1 MGAHD
6 FIQWGELAFSFKPRA
21 AAPKVKRAFLDKL
34 LARFRRIQPEDVEAF
49 FVELA
54 RDKRFLETIFNAIRE
69 GVIVTD
75 TAGTVIYMNDAAGL
89 LFGLDPAAALG
100 RPLAENISGL
110 RWKELAQG
118 REVVTRD
125 IEVFHPAH
133 RVLNFYVV
141 PLLAEDDDQ
150 PGHRQ
155 HAGYALIM
163 RDFTERHRAAQ
174 ETLESERI
182 AALQLLA
189 AGVAHEIG
197 NPLNSL
203 TIHLQLL
210 ERRLRKLPEDQQ
222 DTLLHPLEVAQEEI
236 KRLDTIVTQFLR
248 AIRPAPLQR
257 APQEL
262 NSLVREAA
270 EFLGPELK
278 SRNILLDL
286 ELAPGLPVLEL
297 DQDQLKQ
304 AFYNIV
310 KNASEA
316 MKQGGL
322 LKIRTGSDRE
332 WVNIHFADNGGGMT
346 QEAMARIFEPYFT
359 TKTSGSGL
367 GLMITQ
373 RIVRAHG
380 GEVVIESDPGNG
392 LKITIRLPRHD
403 RQVQMLPGAPLSLPA
418 PQ

>member
-1 MGAHD
+1 M
-6 FIQWGELAFSFKPRA
+6 
-21 AAPKVKRAFLDKL
+21 KRAFLDKL
-34 LARFRRIQPEDVEAF
+34 LARLRRIQPEDVEAF

-141 PLLAEDDDQ
+141 PLLAEDDDK

-210 ERRLRKLPEDQQ
+210 ERRLRKLPAEQQ
-222 DTLLHPLEVAQEEI
+222 NTLLQPLEVAQEEI

-257 APQEL
+257 TPHDL
-262 NSLVREAA
+262 NSLVRDAA

-278 SRNILLDL
+278 SRNILLEL
-286 ELAPGLPVLEL
+286 ELAPVLPVLEV

-310 KNASEA
+310 KNSSEA

-322 LKIRTGSDRE
+322 LKIRTGADSE
-332 WVNIHFADNGGGMT
+332 WINIRFADTGGGMT

-359 TKTSGSGL
+359 TKQSGSGL

-403 RQVQMLPGAPLSLPA
+403 RQVQMLPPAPLRLPA
-418 PQ
+418 PE

>member
-1 MGAHD
+1 M
-6 FIQWGELAFSFKPRA
+6 
-21 AAPKVKRAFLDKL
+21 KRAFLDKL
-34 LARFRRIQPEDVEAF
+34 LARLRRIQPEDVEAF

-141 PLLAEDDDQ
+141 PLLAEDDDK

-210 ERRLRKLPEDQQ
+210 ERRLRKLPAEQQ
-222 DTLLHPLEVAQEEI
+222 NTLLQPLEVAQEEI

-257 APQEL
+257 TPHDL
-262 NSLVREAA
+262 NSLVSDAA

-278 SRNILLDL
+278 SRNILLEL
-286 ELAPGLPVLEL
+286 ELAPGLPFLEV

-310 KNASEA
+310 KNSSEA

-322 LKIRTGSDRE
+322 LKIRTGADSE
-332 WVNIHFADNGGGMT
+332 WVNIRFADTGGGMT

-359 TKTSGSGL
+359 TKQSGSGL

-403 RQVQMLPGAPLSLPA
+403 RQVQMLPPAPLRLPA
-418 PQ
+418 PE

>member
-1 MGAHD
+1 M
-6 FIQWGELAFSFKPRA
+6 
-21 AAPKVKRAFLDKL
+21 KRAFLDKV
-34 LARFRRIQPEDVEAF
+34 LARLRRIQPEEVETF

-54 RDKRFLETIFNAIRE
+54 RDKRFLETIFNAIHE

-75 TAGTVIYMNDAAGL
+75 VGGTVVYLNDAACL
-89 LFGLDPAAALG
+89 LFGLDPASALG
-100 RPLAENISGL
+100 RPLAEKISGL

-118 REVVTRD
+118 REIVTRD

-141 PLLAEDDDQ
+141 PLMSEDDDE
-150 PGHRQ
+150 PGQRQ

-163 RDFTERHRAAQ
+163 RDITERQRANE
-174 ETLESERI
+174 ETLESERM

-210 ERRLRKLPEDQQ
+210 ERRLRKLPEENRED
-222 DTLLHPLEVAQEEI
+222 LLHPLEIARDEI

-248 AIRPAPLQR
+248 AIRPTPLDR
-257 APQEL
+257 VPQDL

-270 EFLGPELK
+270 EFLAPELK
-278 SRNILLDL
+278 SRNVLL
-286 ELAPGLPVLEL
+286 ELELSPGLPALEV
-297 DQDQLKQ
+297 DPNQLKQ
-304 AFYNIV
+304 AFFNII
-310 KNASEA
+310 KNSSEA

-322 LKIRTGSDRE
+322 LKIRTMAESG
-332 WVNIHFADNGGGMT
+332 WTNISFVDTGGGMST
-346 QEAMARIFEPYFT
+346 ETMARVFEPYYT
-359 TKTSGSGL
+359 TKKTGSGL

-380 GEVVIESDPGNG
+380 GAVVIESNPGQG
-392 LKITIRLPRHD
+392 LKLTIRLPRQD
-403 RQVQMLPGAPLSLPA
+403 RQVQMLPPQPLTLPA
-418 PQ
+418 PAKTSSRRSANQPGREGVVGGNA

>member
-1 MGAHD
+1 M
-6 FIQWGELAFSFKPRA
+6 
-21 AAPKVKRAFLDKL
+21 KRAFLDKL
-34 LARFRRIQPEDVEAF
+34 LARLRRIQPEDVEAF

-141 PLLAEDDDQ
+141 PLLAEDDDK

-210 ERRLRKLPEDQQ
+210 ERRLRKLPAEQQ
-222 DTLLHPLEVAQEEI
+222 STLLHPLEVAQEEI

-257 APQEL
+257 ARQDL
-262 NSLVREAA
+262 NSLVRDAA

-278 SRNILLDL
+278 SRNILLELDL
-286 ELAPGLPVLEL
+286 ASGLPVLEV

-310 KNASEA
+310 KNSSEA

-322 LKIRTGSDRE
+322 LKIRTGSDSE
-332 WVNIHFADNGGGMT
+332 WVNINFADTGGGMT

-359 TKTSGSGL
+359 TKQSGSGL

-403 RQVQMLPGAPLSLPA
+403 RQVQMLPPTHLRLPA
-418 PQ
+418 PK

>member
-1 MGAHD
+1 M
-6 FIQWGELAFSFKPRA
+6 
-21 AAPKVKRAFLDKL
+21 KRAFLDKI
-34 LARFRRIQPEDVEAF
+34 LARLRRIQPEEVEAF

-75 TAGTVIYMNDAAGL
+75 TGGTVIYMNDAAGM

-141 PLLAEDDDQ
+141 PLMAEDDDQ
-150 PGHRQ
+150 PGRRQ

-163 RDFTERHRAAQ
+163 RDFTERHREAQ

-210 ERRLRKLPEDQQ
+210 ERRLRKLPEKDREQFIQ
-222 DTLLHPLEVAQEEI
+222 PLSVAQEEI
-236 KRLDTIVTQFLR
+236 KRLDSIVTQFLR

-257 APQEL
+257 APHDL
-262 NSLVREAA
+262 NSLVRDAA
-270 EFLGPELK
+270 DFLAPELK
-278 SRNILLDL
+278 SRNILLELD
-286 ELAPGLPVLEL
+286 LAPGLPVLDV

-304 AFYNIV
+304 AFFNIV

-322 LKIRTGSDRE
+322 LKIRTGSDAD
-332 WVNIHFADNGGGMT
+332 WINVTFADTGGGMT
-346 QEAMARIFEPYFT
+346 QETMARVFEPYFT
-359 TKTSGSGL
+359 TKKGGSGL

-373 RIVRAHG
+373 RIIRAHG
-380 GEVVIESDPGNG
+380 GEVVLESDPGQG
-392 LKITIRLPRHD
+392 LRLTLRLPRHD
-403 RQVQMLPGAPLSLPA
+403 RQVQMLPGAPLPLPA
-418 PQ
+418 PR

>member
-1 MGAHD
+1 M
-6 FIQWGELAFSFKPRA
+6 
-21 AAPKVKRAFLDKL
+21 KRAFLDKL
-34 LARFRRIQPEDVEAF
+34 LARLRRIQPEDVEAF

-141 PLLAEDDDQ
+141 PLLAEDDDK

-210 ERRLRKLPEDQQ
+210 ERRLRKLPAEQQ
-222 DTLLHPLEVAQEEI
+222 NTLLQPLEVAQEEI

-257 APQEL
+257 TPHDL
-262 NSLVREAA
+262 NSLVRDAA

-278 SRNILLDL
+278 SRNILLEL
-286 ELAPGLPVLEL
+286 ELAPGLPVLEV

-310 KNASEA
+310 KNSSEA

-322 LKIRTGSDRE
+322 LKIRTGADSE
-332 WVNIHFADNGGGMT
+332 WVNIRFADTGGGMT

-359 TKTSGSGL
+359 TKQSGSGL

-403 RQVQMLPGAPLSLPA
+403 RQVQMLPPAPLRLPA
-418 PQ
+418 PE

>member
-1 MGAHD
+1 M
-6 FIQWGELAFSFKPRA
+6 
-21 AAPKVKRAFLDKL
+21 KRAFLDKI
-34 LARFRRIQPEDVEAF
+34 LARLRRIQPEEVETF

-54 RDKRFLETIFNAIRE
+54 RDKRFLETIFNAIHE

-75 TAGTVIYMNDAAGL
+75 VGGTVVYLNDAACL
-89 LFGLDPAAALG
+89 LFGLDPASALG
-100 RPLAENISGL
+100 RPLAEKISGL

-118 REVVTRD
+118 REIVSRD

-141 PLLAEDDDQ
+141 PLMSEDEEEGGPQ
-150 PGHRQ
+150 Q
-155 HAGYALIM
+155 HAGYVLIM
-163 RDFTERHRAAQ
+163 RDITERQRATE
-174 ETLESERI
+174 ETLESERM

-210 ERRLRKLPEDQQ
+210 ERRLRKLPADQRG
-222 DTLLHPLEVAQEEI
+222 DLLPPLAIARDEI

-248 AIRPAPLQR
+248 AIRPAPLDR
-257 APQEL
+257 VPQDL
-262 NSLVREAA
+262 NLLVREAA

-278 SRNILLDL
+278 SRNVLL
-286 ELAPGLPVLEL
+286 ELELSPGLPALAV
-297 DQDQLKQ
+297 DPNQLKQ
-304 AFYNIV
+304 AFFNII
-310 KNASEA
+310 KNSSEA

-322 LKIRTGSDRE
+322 LKIRTLAEAGRIDVSFTDT
-332 WVNIHFADNGGGMT
+332 GGGMST
-346 QEAMARIFEPYFT
+346 EAMARVFEPYYT
-359 TKTSGSGL
+359 TKRTGSGL

-380 GEVVIESDPGNG
+380 GEVVIESTPGQG
-392 LKITIRLPRHD
+392 LRLTIRLPRQD
-403 RQVQMLPGAPLSLPA
+403 RQVQMLPPRPLTLPA
-418 PQ
+418 PAKKSSRRTPDQPGREGVIGGNA

>member
-1 MGAHD
+1 M
-6 FIQWGELAFSFKPRA
+6 
-21 AAPKVKRAFLDKL
+21 KRAFLDKI
-34 LARFRRIQPEDVEAF
+34 LARLRRIQPEEVEAF
-49 FVELA
+49 FIELA

-75 TAGTVIYMNDAAGL
+75 TAGTVIYMNDAAGM

-118 REVVTRD
+118 RDIVTRD

-141 PLLAEDDDQ
+141 PLMAEDDDK
-150 PGHRQ
+150 PGHREL
-155 HAGYALIM
+155 AGYALIM
-163 RDFTERHRAAQ
+163 RDFTERHRETQ

-210 ERRLRKLPEDQQ
+210 ERRLRKLPETDRAQF
-222 DTLLHPLEVAQEEI
+222 THPLSVAQEEI
-236 KRLDTIVTQFLR
+236 KRLDSIVTQFLR

-257 APQEL
+257 SPHDL
-262 NSLVREAA
+262 NSLVRDAA
-270 EFLGPELK
+270 DFLAPELK
-278 SRNILLDL
+278 SRNILLELD
-286 ELAPGLPVLEL
+286 LAPGLPVLAV

-304 AFYNIV
+304 AFYNII

-322 LKIRTGSDRE
+322 LKIRTGADAE
-332 WVNIHFADNGGGMT
+332 WVAVTFADTGGGMT
-346 QEAMARIFEPYFT
+346 QEAMARVFEPYFT
-359 TKTSGSGL
+359 TKKGGSGL

-373 RIVRAHG
+373 RIIRAHG
-380 GEVVIESDPGNG
+380 GEVVLESDPGKG
-392 LKITIRLPRHD
+392 LRLTLRLPRHD
-403 RQVQMLPGAPLSLPA
+403 RQVQMLPPAPLPLPA
-418 PQ
+418 PKVDRAVPAR

>member
-1 MGAHD
+1 
-6 FIQWGELAFSFKPRA
+6 
-21 AAPKVKRAFLDKL
+21 VKRAFLDKI
-34 LARFRRIQPEDVEAF
+34 LARLRRIQPEEVEAF

-75 TAGTVIYMNDAAGL
+75 TAGTVIYMNDAAGM
-89 LFGLDPAAALG
+89 LFGIDPTASLG
-100 RPLAENISGL
+100 RPLSENISGL

-118 REVVTRD
+118 HDIVTRD

-133 RVLNFYVV
+133 RILNFYVV
-141 PLLAEDDDQ
+141 PLMAEDDDK

-163 RDFTERHRAAQ
+163 RDFTERHREAQ

-210 ERRLRKLPEDQQ
+210 ERRLRKLPEQERDQFTQ
-222 DTLLHPLEVAQEEI
+222 PLTIAQEEI

-248 AIRPAPLQR
+248 AIRPAPLHR
-257 APQEL
+257 APRDL
-262 NSLVREAA
+262 NSLVRDTAA
-270 EFLGPELK
+270 FLQPELK
-278 SRNILLDL
+278 SRNILLELD
-286 ELAPGLPVLEL
+286 LAPGLPVLDVDE
-297 DQDQLKQ
+297 DQLKQ
-304 AFYNIV
+304 AFYNII

-322 LKIRTGSDRE
+322 LKIRTSADGE
-332 WVNIHFADNGGGMT
+332 WINVTFADTGGGMT
-346 QEAMARIFEPYFT
+346 QETMARVFEPYFT
-359 TKTSGSGL
+359 TKKTGSGL

-380 GEVVIESDPGNG
+380 GEVVLESDPGRG
-392 LKITIRLPRHD
+392 LRLTIRLPRHD
-403 RQVQMLPGAPLSLPA
+403 RQVQMLPPAPLPLPA
-418 PQ
+418 PR

>member
-1 MGAHD
+1 M
-6 FIQWGELAFSFKPRA
+6 
-21 AAPKVKRAFLDKL
+21 KRAFLDKL
-34 LARFRRIQPEDVEAF
+34 LARLRRIQPEDVEAF

-89 LFGLDPAAALG
+89 LFGLDPTAALG

-141 PLLAEDDDQ
+141 PLLAEDDDK

-210 ERRLRKLPEDQQ
+210 ERRLRKLPAEQQ
-222 DTLLHPLEVAQEEI
+222 RTLLHPLEVAQEEI

-257 APQEL
+257 ARQDL
-262 NSLVREAA
+262 NSLVRDAA

-278 SRNILLDL
+278 SRNILLELDL
-286 ELAPGLPVLEL
+286 ASGLPVLEV

-310 KNASEA
+310 KNSSEA

-322 LKIRTGSDRE
+322 LKIRTGSDSE
-332 WVNIHFADNGGGMT
+332 WVNINFADTGGGMT

-359 TKTSGSGL
+359 TKQSGSGL

-403 RQVQMLPGAPLSLPA
+403 RQVQMLPPTPLRLPA
-418 PQ
+418 PK

>member
-1 MGAHD
+1 M
-6 FIQWGELAFSFKPRA
+6 
-21 AAPKVKRAFLDKL
+21 KRAFLDKI
-34 LARFRRIQPEDVEAF
+34 LARLRRIQPEEVEAF

-75 TAGTVIYMNDAAGL
+75 TDGTVIYMNDAAGM
-89 LFGLDPAAALG
+89 LFGLDTTAALG

-110 RWKELAQG
+110 RWKELALG

-133 RVLNFYVV
+133 RILNFYVV
-141 PLLAEDDDQ
+141 PLMAEDDDQ
-150 PGHRQ
+150 PGRRRL
-155 HAGYALIM
+155 AGYALIM
-163 RDFTERHRAAQ
+163 RDFTERHREAQ

-210 ERRLRKLPEDQQ
+210 ERRLRKLPAEDRAQFTQ
-222 DTLLHPLEVAQEEI
+222 PLAVAQEEI
-236 KRLDTIVTQFLR
+236 KRLDGIVTQFLR

-257 APQEL
+257 APHDL
-262 NSLVREAA
+262 NSLVRDAA
-270 EFLGPELK
+270 EFLAPELK
-278 SRNILLDL
+278 SRNTLLELD
-286 ELAPGLPVLEL
+286 LAPGLPVLEV

-304 AFYNIV
+304 AFYNII
-310 KNASEA
+310 KNAGEA

-322 LKIRTGSDRE
+322 LKIRTGADAE
-332 WVNIHFADNGGGMT
+332 WVVAAFSDTGGGMT
-346 QEAMARIFEPYFT
+346 QETMARVFDPYFT
-359 TKTSGSGL
+359 TKKGGSGL

-373 RIVRAHG
+373 RIIRAHG
-380 GEVVIESDPGNG
+380 GEVVLESDPGKG
-392 LKITIRLPRHD
+392 LRLTIRLPRRD
-403 RQVQMLPGAPLSLPA
+403 RQVQMLPPAPLPLPA
-418 PQ
+418 PR

>member
-1 MGAHD
+1 M
-6 FIQWGELAFSFKPRA
+6 
-21 AAPKVKRAFLDKL
+21 KRAFLDKL
-34 LARFRRIQPEDVEAF
+34 LARLRRIQPEEVEAF
-49 FVELA
+49 FSELA

-75 TAGTVIYMNDAAGL
+75 VAGTVVYMNEAAGMI
-89 LFGLDPAAALG
+89 FGLDPAATLG
-100 RPLAENISGL
+100 RPLAGNISGL

-125 IEVFHPAH
+125 IEVFHPSH

-141 PLLAEDDDQ
+141 PLMGEDDDR
-150 PGHRQ
+150 PGQREHV
-155 HAGYALIM
+155 GYALIM
-163 RDFTERHRAAQ
+163 RDFTERHREAQ
-174 ETLESERI
+174 ETLETERI

-210 ERRLRKLPEDQQ
+210 ERRLRKLPEDDREQF
-222 DTLLHPLEVAQEEI
+222 LHPLEIARDEI

-257 APQEL
+257 APHDI
-262 NSLVREAA
+262 NSIIRDTA
-270 EFLGPELK
+270 EFLEPELK
-278 SRNILLDL
+278 SRNILLEI
-286 ELAPGLPVLEL
+286 ELASTLPVLDV

-304 AFYNIV
+304 AFFNII

-322 LKIRTGSDRE
+322 LKIRTGSDSD
-332 WVNIHFADNGGGMT
+332 WVSITFTDTGGGMSSET
-346 QEAMARIFEPYFT
+346 MARVFEPYFT
-359 TKTSGSGL
+359 TKIGGSGL

-380 GEVVIESDPGNG
+380 GEVVLESDPGRG
-392 LKITIRLPRHD
+392 LRLTIRLPRHD
-403 RQVQMLPGAPLSLPA
+403 RQVEMLPPSPLPLPA
-418 PQ
+418 PKKVR

>member
-1 MGAHD
+1 M
-6 FIQWGELAFSFKPRA
+6 
-21 AAPKVKRAFLDKL
+21 KRAFLDKL
-34 LARFRRIQPEDVEAF
+34 LVRLRRIQPEDVETF

-75 TAGTVIYMNDAAGL
+75 VAGTVVYMNDAAGL
-89 LFGLDPAAALG
+89 IFGLDPAATLG
-100 RPLAENISGL
+100 RPLAGNISGL

-125 IEVFHPAH
+125 IEVFHPSH

-141 PLLAEDDDQ
+141 PLMGEDDDQ
-150 PGHRQ
+150 PGQREHV
-155 HAGYALIM
+155 GYALIM
-163 RDFTERHRAAQ
+163 RDFTERHREAQ
-174 ETLESERI
+174 ETLETERV

-222 DTLLHPLEVAQEEI
+222 DELLHPLKIARDEI

-248 AIRPAPLQR
+248 AIRPAPLHR
-257 APQEL
+257 APHDI
-262 NSLVREAA
+262 NSIVRDAA
-270 EFLGPELK
+270 EFLEAELK
-278 SRNILLDL
+278 SRNILLEVD
-286 ELAPGLPVLEL
+286 LAPALPVLDI

-304 AFYNIV
+304 AFFNII

-322 LKIRTGSDRE
+322 LKIRTGADAN
-332 WVNIHFADNGGGMT
+332 WVNIAFADTGGGMT
-346 QEAMARIFEPYFT
+346 EETMARVFEPYFT
-359 TKTSGSGL
+359 TKIGGSGL

-380 GEVVIESDPGNG
+380 GEVVIASDPGQG
-392 LKITIRLPRHD
+392 LKLTIRLPRHD
-403 RQVQMLPGAPLSLPA
+403 RQVEMLPSRPLPLPA
-418 PQ
+418 PGRSA

>member
-1 MGAHD
+1 M
-6 FIQWGELAFSFKPRA
+6 
-21 AAPKVKRAFLDKL
+21 KRAFLDKI
-34 LARFRRIQPEDVEAF
+34 LARLRRIQPEEVEAF

-75 TAGTVIYMNDAAGL
+75 TAGTVIYMNDAAGM
-89 LFGLDPAAALG
+89 LFGIDPAASLG
-100 RPLAENISGL
+100 RPLSENISGL

-118 REVVTRD
+118 HDIVTRD

-133 RVLNFYVV
+133 RILNFYVV
-141 PLLAEDDDQ
+141 PLMAEDDDK
-150 PGHRQ
+150 PGHRE

-163 RDFTERHRAAQ
+163 RDFTERHREAQ
-174 ETLESERI
+174 ETLESERV

-210 ERRLRKLPEDQQ
+210 ERRLRKLPEEERDQF
-222 DTLLHPLEVAQEEI
+222 TEPLAIAQEEI

-248 AIRPAPLQR
+248 AIRPAPLHR
-257 APQEL
+257 APHDL
-262 NSLVREAA
+262 NSLVRDAA
-270 EFLGPELK
+270 EFLKPELK
-278 SRNILLDL
+278 SRNVLLELD
-286 ELAPGLPVLEL
+286 LAPGLPVLDVDE
-297 DQDQLKQ
+297 DQLKQ
-304 AFYNIV
+304 AFYNII

-322 LKIRTGSDRE
+322 LKIRTGSDGE
-332 WVNIHFADNGGGMT
+332 WVNVTFADTGGGMT
-346 QEAMARIFEPYFT
+346 QETMARVFEPYFT
-359 TKTSGSGL
+359 TKKTGSGL

-380 GEVVIESDPGNG
+380 GEVVLESDPGRG
-392 LKITIRLPRHD
+392 LRLTIRLPRRD
-403 RQVQMLPGAPLSLPA
+403 RQVQMLPPGPLSLPA
-418 PQ
+418 PK

>member
-1 MGAHD
+1 M
-6 FIQWGELAFSFKPRA
+6 
-21 AAPKVKRAFLDKL
+21 KRAFIDKI
-34 LARFRRIQPEDVEAF
+34 LARLRRIQPEEAETF

-75 TAGTVIYMNDAAGL
+75 IAGTVIYLNDAAGL
-89 LFGLDPAAALG
+89 LFGLDPAATLG
-100 RPLAENISGL
+100 RPLADKISGL
-110 RWKELAQG
+110 RWKELALG

-125 IEVFHPAH
+125 IEVFHPEH
-133 RVLNFYVV
+133 RILNFYVV
-141 PLLAEDDDQ
+141 PLMGEDNDQ
-150 PGHRQ
+150 SGDRQ
-155 HAGYALIM
+155 HVGYALIM
-163 RDFTERHRAAQ
+163 RDLTERHRAAQ
-174 ETLESERI
+174 ETLETERI

-210 ERRLRKLPEDQQ
+210 ERRLRKLSQ
-222 DTLLHPLEVAQEEI
+222 DNREQFLEPLAVAREEI
-236 KRLDTIVTQFLR
+236 RRLDTIVTQFLR

-257 APQEL
+257 APHDL
-262 NSLVREAA
+262 NSLVRDAA
-270 EFLGPELK
+270 GFLDPELK
-278 SRNILLDL
+278 SRNVLLEL
-286 ELAPGLPVLEL
+286 ELASNLPVLEV

-304 AFYNIV
+304 AFFNIM

-322 LKIRTGSDRE
+322 LKIRTGSEAE
-332 WVNIHFADNGGGMT
+332 WVHVTFTDTGGGMSQQT
-346 QEAMARIFEPYFT
+346 MARVFEPYFT
-359 TKTSGSGL
+359 TKKGGSGL

-380 GEVVIESDPGNG
+380 GEVAIESDPGRG
-392 LKITIRLPRHD
+392 LKLTLRLPRHD
-403 RQVQMLPGAPLSLPA
+403 RQVQMLSPSPLALPLA
-418 PQ
+418 SP

>member
-1 MGAHD
+1 M
-6 FIQWGELAFSFKPRA
+6 
-21 AAPKVKRAFLDKL
+21 KRAFLDKI
-34 LARFRRIQPEDVEAF
+34 LARLRRIQPEEVEAF
-49 FVELA
+49 FIELA

-75 TAGTVIYMNDAAGL
+75 TAGTVIYMNDAAGM

-118 REVVTRD
+118 RDIVTRD

-141 PLLAEDDDQ
+141 PLMAEDDDK
-150 PGHRQ
+150 PGHREL
-155 HAGYALIM
+155 AGYALIM
-163 RDFTERHRAAQ
+163 RDFTERHRETQ

-210 ERRLRKLPEDQQ
+210 ERRLRKLPETDRAQF
-222 DTLLHPLEVAQEEI
+222 THPLSVAQEEI
-236 KRLDTIVTQFLR
+236 KRLDSIVTQFLR

-257 APQEL
+257 SPHDL
-262 NSLVREAA
+262 NSLVRDAA
-270 EFLGPELK
+270 DFLAPELK
-278 SRNILLDL
+278 SRNILLELD
-286 ELAPGLPVLEL
+286 LAPGLPILDV

-322 LKIRTGSDRE
+322 LKIRTGADAE
-332 WVNIHFADNGGGMT
+332 WVAVTFADTGGGMT
-346 QEAMARIFEPYFT
+346 QEAMARVFEPYFT
-359 TKTSGSGL
+359 TKKGGSGL

-373 RIVRAHG
+373 RIIRAHG
-380 GEVVIESDPGNG
+380 GEVVLESDPGKG
-392 LKITIRLPRHD
+392 LRLTLRLPRHD
-403 RQVQMLPGAPLSLPA
+403 RQVQMLPPAPLPLPA
-418 PQ
+418 PKVDRAVPAR

>member
-1 MGAHD
+1 M
-6 FIQWGELAFSFKPRA
+6 
-21 AAPKVKRAFLDKL
+21 KRAFIDKI
-34 LARFRRIQPEDVEAF
+34 LARLRRIQPEEAETF

-75 TAGTVIYMNDAAGL
+75 IAGTVIYLNDAAGL
-89 LFGLDPAAALG
+89 LFGLDPAATLG
-100 RPLAENISGL
+100 RPLADKISGL
-110 RWKELAQG
+110 RWKELALG

-125 IEVFHPAH
+125 IEVFHPEH
-133 RVLNFYVV
+133 RILNFYVV
-141 PLLAEDDDQ
+141 PLMGEDNDQ
-150 PGHRQ
+150 SGDRQ
-155 HAGYALIM
+155 HVGYALIM
-163 RDFTERHRAAQ
+163 RDLTERHRAAQ
-174 ETLESERI
+174 ETLETERI

-210 ERRLRKLPEDQQ
+210 ERRLRKLSQ
-222 DTLLHPLEVAQEEI
+222 DNREQFLEPLAVAREEI
-236 KRLDTIVTQFLR
+236 RRLDTIVTQFLR

-257 APQEL
+257 APHDL
-262 NSLVREAA
+262 NSLVRDAA
-270 EFLGPELK
+270 GFLDPELK
-278 SRNILLDL
+278 SRNVLLEL
-286 ELAPGLPVLEL
+286 ELASNLPVLEV

-304 AFYNIV
+304 AFFNIM

-322 LKIRTGSDRE
+322 LKIRTGSEAE
-332 WVNIHFADNGGGMT
+332 WVHVTFTDTGGGMSQQT
-346 QEAMARIFEPYFT
+346 MARVFEPYFT
-359 TKTSGSGL
+359 TKKGGSGL

-380 GEVVIESDPGNG
+380 GEVAIESDPGRG
-392 LKITIRLPRHD
+392 LKLTLRLPRHD
-403 RQVQMLPGAPLSLPA
+403 RQVQMLPPSPLALPLA
-418 PQ
+418 SP

>member
-1 MGAHD
+1 
-6 FIQWGELAFSFKPRA
+6 
-21 AAPKVKRAFLDKL
+21 VKRAFLDKI
-34 LARFRRIQPEDVEAF
+34 LARLRRIQPEEVEAF

-75 TAGTVIYMNDAAGL
+75 TAGTVIYMNDAAGM
-89 LFGLDPAAALG
+89 LFGIDPTASLG
-100 RPLAENISGL
+100 RPLSENISGL

-118 REVVTRD
+118 HEVVTRD

-133 RVLNFYVV
+133 RILNFYVV
-141 PLLAEDDDQ
+141 PLMAEDDDK
-150 PGHRQ
+150 PGHRE

-163 RDFTERHRAAQ
+163 RDFTERHREAQ

-210 ERRLRKLPEDQQ
+210 ERRLRKLPEQERDQFTQ
-222 DTLLHPLEVAQEEI
+222 PLGIAQEEI

-257 APQEL
+257 APRDL
-262 NSLVREAA
+262 SSLVRDTAA
-270 EFLGPELK
+270 FLQPELK
-278 SRNILLDL
+278 SRNILLELD
-286 ELAPGLPVLEL
+286 LAPGLPLL
-297 DQDQLKQ
+297 DVDEDQLKQ
-304 AFYNIV
+304 AFYNII

-322 LKIRTGSDRE
+322 LKIRTSADGE
-332 WVNIHFADNGGGMT
+332 WINVTFADTGGGMT
-346 QEAMARIFEPYFT
+346 QETMARVFEPYFT
-359 TKTSGSGL
+359 TKKTGSGL

-380 GEVVIESDPGNG
+380 GEVVLESDPGRG
-392 LKITIRLPRHD
+392 LRLTIRLPRHD
-403 RQVQMLPGAPLSLPA
+403 RQVQMLPPAPLPLPA
-418 PQ
+418 PK

>member
-1 MGAHD
+1 M
-6 FIQWGELAFSFKPRA
+6 
-21 AAPKVKRAFLDKL
+21 KRAFLDKI
-34 LARFRRIQPEDVEAF
+34 LARLRRIQPEEVEAF

-75 TAGTVIYMNDAAGL
+75 TAGTVIYMNDAAGM
-89 LFGLDPAAALG
+89 LFGIDPAASLG
-100 RPLAENISGL
+100 RPLSENISGL

-118 REVVTRD
+118 HDIVTRD

-133 RVLNFYVV
+133 RILNFYVV
-141 PLLAEDDDQ
+141 PLMAEDDDK
-150 PGHRQ
+150 PGHRE

-163 RDFTERHRAAQ
+163 RDFTERHREAQ
-174 ETLESERI
+174 ETLESERV

-210 ERRLRKLPEDQQ
+210 DRRLRKLPEEQRGQ
-222 DTLLHPLEVAQEEI
+222 FAEPLAIAQEEI

-248 AIRPAPLQR
+248 AIRPAPLHR
-257 APQEL
+257 APHDL
-262 NSLVREAA
+262 NSLIRDAA
-270 EFLGPELK
+270 EFLDPELK
-278 SRNILLDL
+278 SRNILLELD
-286 ELAPGLPVLEL
+286 LAPGLPVLDL

-304 AFYNIV
+304 AFYNII

-322 LKIRTGSDRE
+322 LKIRTGADGEWINITFSDT
-332 WVNIHFADNGGGMT
+332 GGGMT
-346 QEAMARIFEPYFT
+346 QETMARVFEPYFT
-359 TKTSGSGL
+359 TKKTGSGL

-380 GEVVIESDPGNG
+380 GEVVLESDPGRG
-392 LKITIRLPRHD
+392 LRLTIRLPRHD
-403 RQVQMLPGAPLSLPA
+403 RQVQMLPPAPLPLPA

>member
-1 MGAHD
+1 M
-6 FIQWGELAFSFKPRA
+6 
-21 AAPKVKRAFLDKL
+21 KRAFLDKI
-34 LARFRRIQPEDVEAF
+34 LARLRRIQPEEVEAF

-75 TAGTVIYMNDAAGL
+75 TAGTVIYMNDAAGM
-89 LFGLDPAAALG
+89 LFGIDPAASLG
-100 RPLAENISGL
+100 RPLSENISGL
-110 RWKELAQG
+110 RWRELAQG
-118 REVVTRD
+118 HDIVTRD

-141 PLLAEDDDQ
+141 PLMAEDDDK
-150 PGHRQ
+150 PGHRE

-163 RDFTERHRAAQ
+163 RDFTERHREAQ
-174 ETLESERI
+174 ETLESERV

-210 ERRLRKLPEDQQ
+210 ERRLRKLPEEQRDQFAE
-222 DTLLHPLEVAQEEI
+222 PLAIAQEEI

-248 AIRPAPLQR
+248 AIRPAPLHR
-257 APQEL
+257 APHDL
-262 NSLVREAA
+262 NSLIRDAA
-270 EFLGPELK
+270 EFLDPELK
-278 SRNILLDL
+278 SRNILLELD
-286 ELAPGLPVLEL
+286 LAPGLPVLDL

-304 AFYNIV
+304 AFYNII

-322 LKIRTGSDRE
+322 LKIRTGADGEWINITFSDT
-332 WVNIHFADNGGGMT
+332 GGGMT
-346 QEAMARIFEPYFT
+346 QETMARVFEPYFT
-359 TKTSGSGL
+359 TKKTGSGL

-380 GEVVIESDPGNG
+380 GEVVLESDPGRG
-392 LKITIRLPRHD
+392 LRLTIRLPRHD
-403 RQVQMLPGAPLSLPA
+403 RQVQMLPPAPLPLPA

>member
-1 MGAHD
+1 M
-6 FIQWGELAFSFKPRA
+6 
-21 AAPKVKRAFLDKL
+21 KRAFLDKL
-34 LARFRRIQPEDVEAF
+34 LARLRRIQPEDVEAF

-141 PLLAEDDDQ
+141 PLLAEDDDK

-210 ERRLRKLPEDQQ
+210 ERRLRKLPAEQQ
-222 DTLLHPLEVAQEEI
+222 NTLLQPLEVAQEEI

-257 APQEL
+257 TPHDL
-262 NSLVREAA
+262 NSLVSDAA

-278 SRNILLDL
+278 SRNILLEL
-286 ELAPGLPVLEL
+286 ELAPGLPFLEV

-310 KNASEA
+310 KNSSEA

-322 LKIRTGSDRE
+322 LKIRTGADSE
-332 WVNIHFADNGGGMT
+332 WVNIRFADTGSGMT

-359 TKTSGSGL
+359 TKQSGSGL

-403 RQVQMLPGAPLSLPA
+403 RQVQMLPPAPLRLPA
-418 PQ
+418 PE

>member
-1 MGAHD
+1 M
-6 FIQWGELAFSFKPRA
+6 
-21 AAPKVKRAFLDKL
+21 KRAFLDKI
-34 LARFRRIQPEDVEAF
+34 LARLRRIQPEEVEAF

-75 TAGTVIYMNDAAGL
+75 TAGTVIYMNDAAGM
-89 LFGLDPAAALG
+89 LFGLDPSSVLG

-118 REVVTRD
+118 HEVVTRD
-125 IEVFHPAH
+125 MEVFHPAH

-141 PLLAEDDDQ
+141 PLMAEDDDK

-163 RDFTERHRAAQ
+163 RDFTERHRETQ

-222 DTLLHPLEVAQEEI
+222 DALLHPLEVAQEEI
-236 KRLDTIVTQFLR
+236 KRLDSIVTQFLR

-257 APQEL
+257 APHDL
-262 NSLVREAA
+262 NSLVRDAA

-278 SRNILLDL
+278 SRNILLELDL
-286 ELAPGLPVLEL
+286 GTGIPVL
-297 DQDQLKQ
+297 DVDRDQLQQ
-304 AFYNIV
+304 AFFNII

-322 LKIRTGSDRE
+322 LKIRTGSDAD
-332 WVNIHFADNGGGMT
+332 WVNVVFTDTGGGISRET
-346 QEAMARIFEPYFT
+346 MARIFEPYFT
-359 TKTSGSGL
+359 TKKTGSGL

-380 GEVVIESDPGNG
+380 GEVVIESDPGKG
-392 LKITIRLPRHD
+392 LKLTIRLPRRE
-403 RQVQMLPGAPLSLPA
+403 RQVQMLPAGPLPLPA
-418 PQ
+418 PKQIP

>member
-1 MGAHD
+1 M
-6 FIQWGELAFSFKPRA
+6 
-21 AAPKVKRAFLDKL
+21 KRAFLDKL
-34 LARFRRIQPEDVEAF
+34 LARLRRIQPEDVEAF

-141 PLLAEDDDQ
+141 PLLAEDDEK

-210 ERRLRKLPEDQQ
+210 ERRLRKLPAEQQ
-222 DTLLHPLEVAQEEI
+222 NTLLQPLEVAQEEI

-257 APQEL
+257 TPHDL
-262 NSLVREAA
+262 NSLVSDAA

-278 SRNILLDL
+278 SRNILLEL
-286 ELAPGLPVLEL
+286 ELAPGLPFLEV

-310 KNASEA
+310 KNSSEA

-322 LKIRTGSDRE
+322 LKIRTGADSE
-332 WVNIHFADNGGGMT
+332 WLNIRFADTGGGMT

-359 TKTSGSGL
+359 TKQSGSGL

-418 PQ
+418 PK

>member
-1 MGAHD
+1 M
-6 FIQWGELAFSFKPRA
+6 
-21 AAPKVKRAFLDKL
+21 KRAFLDKL
-34 LARFRRIQPEDVEAF
+34 LARLRRIQPEEVEAF

-75 TAGTVIYMNDAAGL
+75 TAGTVIYMNDAAGM
-89 LFGLDPAAALG
+89 LFGIDPTASLG
-100 RPLAENISGL
+100 RPLSENISGL

-118 REVVTRD
+118 HDIVTRD

-141 PLLAEDDDQ
+141 PLMAEDDDK
-150 PGHRQ
+150 PGHRE

-163 RDFTERHRAAQ
+163 RDFTERHREAQ

-210 ERRLRKLPEDQQ
+210 ERRLRKLPEEERGQFTQ
-222 DTLLHPLEVAQEEI
+222 PLEVAQEEI

-257 APQEL
+257 APQDL
-262 NSLVREAA
+262 NSLVRDAA
-270 EFLGPELK
+270 EFLKPELK
-278 SRNILLDL
+278 SRNILIEL
-286 ELAPGLPVLEL
+286 ELATGLPVLDV

-304 AFYNIV
+304 AFFNII

-322 LKIRTGSDRE
+322 LKIRTGADGE
-332 WVNIHFADNGGGMT
+332 WVTITFADTGGGMT
-346 QEAMARIFEPYFT
+346 RETMARVFEPYFT
-359 TKTSGSGL
+359 TKKTGSGL

-380 GEVVIESDPGNG
+380 GEVVLESDPGRG
-392 LKITIRLPRHD
+392 LRLTIRIPRHD
-403 RQVQMLPGAPLSLPA
+403 RQVQMLPPSPLPLPA
-418 PQ
+418 PK

>member
-1 MGAHD
+1 M
-6 FIQWGELAFSFKPRA
+6 
-21 AAPKVKRAFLDKL
+21 KRAFLDKI
-34 LARFRRIQPEDVEAF
+34 LARLRRIQPEEVEAF

-75 TAGTVIYMNDAAGL
+75 TAGTVIYMNDAAGM

-118 REVVTRD
+118 RDIVTRD

-133 RVLNFYVV
+133 RILSFYVV
-141 PLLAEDDDQ
+141 PLLAEDDDK

-163 RDFTERHRAAQ
+163 RDFTERHREAQ

-210 ERRLRKLPEDQQ
+210 ERRLRKLPEGEQE
-222 DTLLHPLEVAQEEI
+222 TLLHPLEVAQEEI
-236 KRLDTIVTQFLR
+236 KRLDSIVTQFLR

-257 APQEL
+257 APHDL
-262 NSLVREAA
+262 NSLVREAS
-270 EFLGPELK
+270 EFLAPELK
-278 SRNILLDL
+278 SRNILLELD
-286 ELAPGLPVLEL
+286 LAPGLPVLDV

-322 LKIRTGSDRE
+322 LKIRTGADAD
-332 WVNIHFADNGGGMT
+332 WINVTFADTGGGMT
-346 QEAMARIFEPYFT
+346 QETMARVFEPYFT
-359 TKTSGSGL
+359 TKKGGSGL

-373 RIVRAHG
+373 RIIRAHG
-380 GEVVIESDPGNG
+380 GEVVLESDPGKG
-392 LKITIRLPRHD
+392 LRLTLRLPRHD
-403 RQVQMLPGAPLSLPA
+403 RQVQMLPPAPLHLPA

>member
-1 MGAHD
+1 MKH
-6 FIQWGELAFSFKPRA
+6 
-21 AAPKVKRAFLDKL
+21 AFLDKL
-34 LARFRRIQPEDVEAF
+34 LARLRRIQPEDVETF

-69 GVIVTD
+69 GVMVTD
-75 TAGTVIYMNDAAGL
+75 TVGTVIYMNDAAGL
-89 LFGLDPAAALG
+89 IFGLDPAASLG

-125 IEVFHPAH
+125 IEIFHPEH
-133 RVLNFYVV
+133 RILNFYVV
-141 PLLAEDDDQ
+141 PLMGGDDNQ
-150 PGHRQ
+150 PGHSE
-155 HAGYALIM
+155 HAGYVLIM
-163 RDFTERHRAAQ
+163 RDFTERHREAL

-210 ERRLRKLPEDQQ
+210 ERRLRRLPAKEQE
-222 DTLLHPLEVAQEEI
+222 TLLQPLEVARGEI
-236 KRLDTIVTQFLR
+236 KRLDGIVTQFLR

-257 APQEL
+257 VPHDI
-262 NSLVREAA
+262 NSLIRDTA
-270 EFLGPELK
+270 EFLKPELQ
-278 SRNILLDL
+278 SRNILLEL
-286 ELAPGLPVLEL
+286 VLAPGLPTLDV
-297 DQDQLKQ
+297 DQDQLRQ
-304 AFYNIV
+304 AFFNII
-310 KNASEA
+310 KNSGEA

-322 LKIRTGSDRE
+322 LKIQTGADAG
-332 WVNIHFADNGGGMT
+332 WVNISFTDTGGGMT
-346 QEAMARIFEPYFT
+346 PEAMARIFEPYFT
-359 TKTSGSGL
+359 TKTGGSGL

-380 GEVVIESDPGNG
+380 GEIALKSEPGCG
-392 LKITIRLPRHD
+392 LRFIIRLPRHD
-403 RQVQMLPGAPLSLPA
+403 RQVQMLPPAPLPLPA

>member
-1 MGAHD
+1 M
-6 FIQWGELAFSFKPRA
+6 
-21 AAPKVKRAFLDKL
+21 KRAFLDKI
-34 LARFRRIQPEDVEAF
+34 LARLRRIQPEEVEAF

-75 TAGTVIYMNDAAGL
+75 TAGTVIYMNDAAGM
-89 LFGLDPAAALG
+89 LFGIDPAASLG
-100 RPLAENISGL
+100 RPLSENISGL

-118 REVVTRD
+118 HDIVTRD

-133 RVLNFYVV
+133 RILNFYVV
-141 PLLAEDDDQ
+141 PLMAEDDDK
-150 PGHRQ
+150 PGHRE

-163 RDFTERHRAAQ
+163 RDFTDRHREAQ
-174 ETLESERI
+174 ETLESERV

-210 ERRLRKLPEDQQ
+210 ERRLRKLPEEQQ
-222 DTLLHPLEVAQEEI
+222 EALLHPLEVAQEEI

-248 AIRPAPLQR
+248 AIRPAPLHR
-257 APQEL
+257 APHDL
-262 NSLVREAA
+262 NSLVRDAA
-270 EFLGPELK
+270 EFLQPELK
-278 SRNILLDL
+278 SRNILLELD
-286 ELAPGLPVLEL
+286 LAPGLPVLDV

-304 AFYNIV
+304 AFYNII

-316 MKQGGL
+316 MKQGGM
-322 LKIRTGSDRE
+322 LKIRTSSDAE
-332 WVNIHFADNGGGMT
+332 WVNITFSDTGGGMT
-346 QEAMARIFEPYFT
+346 QETMARVFEPYFT
-359 TKTSGSGL
+359 TKKTGSGL

-380 GEVVIESDPGNG
+380 GEVVLESDPGRG
-392 LKITIRLPRHD
+392 LRLTIRLPRHD
-403 RQVQMLPGAPLSLPA
+403 RQVQMLPPAPLPLPA
-418 PQ
+418 PK

>member
-1 MGAHD
+1 M
-6 FIQWGELAFSFKPRA
+6 
-21 AAPKVKRAFLDKL
+21 KRAFLDKL
-34 LARFRRIQPEDVEAF
+34 LARLRRIQPEDVEAF

-75 TAGTVIYMNDAAGL
+75 TAGTVIYLNDAAGL

-141 PLLAEDDDQ
+141 PLLAEDDDK

-210 ERRLRKLPEDQQ
+210 ERRLRKLPDHQQ

-257 APQEL
+257 APHDL
-262 NSLVREAA
+262 NSLVRDAA

-278 SRNILLDL
+278 SRNILLEL
-286 ELAPGLPVLEL
+286 EPAPGLPVLEV

-322 LKIRTGSDRE
+322 LKIRTGSDNE
-332 WVNIHFADNGGGMT
+332 WVNIHFADTGGGMT

-359 TKTSGSGL
+359 TKQSGSGL

-392 LKITIRLPRHD
+392 LKLTIRLPRHD
-403 RQVQMLPGAPLSLPA
+403 RQVQMLPPAPLRLPA
-418 PQ
+418 PEAAAGTFTSPPA